1 MELNE
6 RDDGLDV
13 RITEDLCIYEMAQ
26 LHGQLTAS
34 LERAETIR
42 LDLGAIGE
50 CDSAGLQWLLTLR
63 AWARASNR
71 TLVIDPVSDALR
83 ELVELFQVQS
93 QLGLHTLITAGEG

>member
-6 RDDGLDV
+6 QDDGLAV

-26 LHGQLTAS
+26 LHGQLATR
-34 LERAETIR
+34 LEQAETIR
-42 LDLGAIGE
+42 FDLGAVDE

-63 AWARASNR
+63 SWARASNR
-71 TLVIDPVSDALR
+71 TLIIDPVSDALR